1 MSGMERL
8 CSLCVRD
15 SKGCRYHIAAD
26 LRSHERYD
34 LQNDCIYVL
43 AELSNLAKTGALFF
57 ITP

>member
-1 MSGMERL
+1 MERL

-43 AELSNLAKTGALFF
+43 AELSNLAKTDALFF